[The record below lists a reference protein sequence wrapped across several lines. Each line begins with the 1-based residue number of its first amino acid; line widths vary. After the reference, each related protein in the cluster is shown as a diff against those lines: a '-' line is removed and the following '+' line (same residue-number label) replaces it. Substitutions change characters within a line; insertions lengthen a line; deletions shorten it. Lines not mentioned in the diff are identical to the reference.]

1 MNNDLDET
9 AAYKKMVRENM
20 DLKETTELIEIWRT
34 HDTDD
39 WTPEA
44 LEVVRELLVE
54 RGEDLNNLIQEDEG
68 EEKDEEEP
76 APFTGKGNA
85 ENLPDWALDAI
96 GMRPPQQKKL
106 INSLSSSDAEED
118 TAADIECIRCGAS
131 IPWDSKVCPQCGL
144 DLYPESSEEEE
155 A

>member
-44 LEVVRELLVE
+44 LEVVRELLME
-54 RGEDLNNLIQEDEG
+54 RGEDLNDLTQDE
-68 EEKDEEEP
+68 EEEEEEEP
-76 APFTGKGNA
+76 ALFTGKGNA

-96 GMRPPQQKKL
+96 SMRPPKQKKR

-118 TAADIECIRCGAS
+118 AAADIECIRCGAS

-144 DLYPESSEEEE
+144 DLYPESSEEDEE